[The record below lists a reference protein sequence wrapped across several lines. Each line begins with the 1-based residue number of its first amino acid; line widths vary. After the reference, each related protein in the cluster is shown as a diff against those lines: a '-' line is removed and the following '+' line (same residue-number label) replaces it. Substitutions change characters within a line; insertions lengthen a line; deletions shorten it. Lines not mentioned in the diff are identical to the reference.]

1 MAYHFKLGESIPEG
15 IRRVAREE
23 MESAAAQ
30 LTGKGAAN
38 RDEAIHEARKSVKKI
53 RGALRLMRPELG
65 ATFRVE
71 NARLR
76 EVGRKL
82 SEFRDAGA
90 VLETFDALLEKYR
103 GELGKHTLDSIR
115 KGLVARKQQ
124 GEKRAKI
131 ERALISLSGAV
142 GRAAKR
148 VKTWPLANDGFAA
161 IAPGLE
167 ETFREG
173 RKALARVRKHPR
185 PENYHELRKRVKDH
199 WYHVRLL
206 ENLWNDAMQAYEKS
220 LKELEAWL
228 GEDHN
233 LVVLGEKVLAEPAF
247 YGKAEEIRFFG
258 KLIDKYHKELR
269 ANSLVAGARIYGEK
283 PRQFAGRT
291 QKLWEAWQTRPARRG
306 GALR

>member
-15 IRRVAREE
+15 IRRVVREE

-30 LTGKGAAN
+30 LSGKGAAN

-53 RGALRLMRPELG
+53 RGALRLLRPELG
-65 ATFRVE
+65 DTFYTE
-71 NARLR
+71 NTRMR
-76 EVGRKL
+76 DVGRRL

-103 GELGKHTLDSIR
+103 GELGKHTLESIR
-115 KGLVARKQQ
+115 TGLVARKEQ
-124 GEKRAKI
+124 GEKQAKI
-131 ERALISLSGAV
+131 ERALIRLAGAL
-142 GRAAKR
+142 GRATKR
-148 VKTWPLANDGFAA
+148 VKTWPLAADGFAA
-161 IAPGLE
+161 LAPGLE

-185 PENYHELRKRVKDH
+185 PENYHEWRKRAKDH

-206 ENLWNDAMQAYEKS
+206 ENLWTDAMQAYEKS

-233 LVVLGEKVLAEPAF
+233 LVVLREKVLAEPAF
-247 YGKAEEIRFFG
+247 YGKAAEIRFFG
-258 KLIDKYHKELR
+258 RVIDKYHKEVRTHAL
-269 ANSLVAGARIYGEK
+269 AAGARIYGEK
-283 PRQFAGRT
+283 PRQFVGRV
-291 QKLWEAWQTRPARRG
+291 QQLWEAWQARPPRRS